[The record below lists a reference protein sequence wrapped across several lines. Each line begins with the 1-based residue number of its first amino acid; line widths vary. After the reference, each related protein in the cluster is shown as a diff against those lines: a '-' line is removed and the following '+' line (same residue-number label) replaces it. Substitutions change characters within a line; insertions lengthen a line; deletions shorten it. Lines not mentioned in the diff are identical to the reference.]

1 MNCQECNERPATLH
15 FTKVV
20 NGEKTE
26 VHFCEGC
33 AQGKGEMFMFGS
45 SPGFSVNNL
54 LAGLFNMN
62 AAMQKP
68 TEEPFSSNSVLQC
81 SKCKMTFDK
90 FVEVGRFGCAHCYET
105 FKDYLDPILKRVH
118 SGNVEH
124 HGKIP
129 ERIGEE
135 IHVKKKILQLKAH
148 LKELIQQEEFEKAAE
163 IRDEV
168 RSLEKNIKNGGG
180 Q

>member
-1 MNCQECNERPATLH
+1 MNCQECNERPATLR
-15 FTKVV
+15 FTQVV

-26 VHFCEGC
+26 VHLCEGC
-33 AQGKGEMFMFGS
+33 AQGKGEMFMFGG

-68 TEEPFSSNSVLQC
+68 TEEPFSSSSVLQC
-81 SKCKMTFDK
+81 NKCKMTFDK
-90 FVEVGRFGCAHCYET
+90 FVEVGRFGCANCYET

-129 ERIGEE
+129 QRIGGE

-148 LKELIQQEEFEKAAE
+148 LQELIQQEEFEKAAE

-168 RSLEKNIKNGGG
+168 RSLEKNLKNGGG